1 MYRGYTSC
9 WELGHVVSEAGDNY
23 RWREEEV
30 VEAVVGD
37 VVTA

>member
-9 WELGHVVSEAGDNY
+9 WELGHVVSEAGDN